1 MKLIQNVFVDSHQFS
16 SDSPSL
22 GKTVYTFSFTP
33 PVPIFL
39 VPILLNMR
47 SKTPAG
53 LDYTGADCQ
62 GCMNEAG
69 FRETRFEHLVGPD
82 SMVIGIR

>member
-1 MKLIQNVFVDSHQFS
+1 MSLSIPISYPQIPLLWEKL
-16 SDSPSL
+16 
-22 GKTVYTFSFTP
+22 FTHSRLHP
-33 PVPIFL
+33 P
-39 VPILLNMR
+39 VPILLNMLI
-47 SKTPAG
+47 KTPAG

-82 SMVIGIR
+82 SMVIGIG